1 MKDSR
6 VNVIGKAI
14 EVGKSYEE
22 INREL
27 IGKGMDKLYPRDP
40 EDIVGIYCSVVPF
53 ECISAKEAYDR
64 INKTCKAIIEETRY
78 ANAQDIL
85 DENNKPTY
93 NSLHKEYERM
103 HTDMSGHI
111 NTDTVKYTVYQAG
124 ELKRLIEETYE
135 CDDEQK
141 IEALCKFLNDNK
153 EYYSNIGIKKR
164 YYMVRYLLKYLYKE
178 IQDIASCVIKRETA
192 IFRTDTDL
200 SQSLKKKIDE
210 KSSAIFSNAELQLE
224 PEDKRD
230 QKAVRN
236 KLKDKELDLINLFA
250 AIETEQSKINSFF
263 VTNIDKVVDFYKL
276 GDEKEKPAIDA
287 IIKCHYLDKVY
298 MDMIFDRCIDE
309 DAAKAFIKNNADEI
323 KELFREE
330 SGGGLI
336 ELIREGYK
344 RETVENFEIMDF
356 MIEIMSEGFSDGVD
370 GILAEHNEGA
380 DAGYSEHEVRN
391 RIWELRDE
399 PANIIR
405 IIVLRDNS
413 RSGKFKREEP
423 SDNEA
428 VDKLTKKFIS
438 LTMNSKYL
446 ANGYYSRKR
455 TKEEFVKGGKVLG
468 NKDICMLVDA
478 LPNVD
483 EVEKQEILEE
493 FDFSWKYDEFI
504 DINRKKLEKSIWR

>member
-6 VNVIGKAI
+6 VNIIGKAI

-27 IGKGMDKLYPRDP
+27 IIKGMDKLYPRDP

-53 ECISAKEAYDR
+53 NDISAKEAYDR
-64 INKTCKAIIEETRY
+64 IKKTCKAIIEETRY

-178 IQDIASCVIKRETA
+178 IQDIASCVIKRENA
-192 IFRTDTDL
+192 IFRVDKNE

-210 KSSAIFSNAELQLE
+210 RASTIFKNAELPLE
-224 PEDKRD
+224 AEDKRD
-230 QKAVRN
+230 GDAIRN
-236 KLKDKELDLINLFA
+236 KLKDKELALINLFI
-250 AIETEQSKINSFF
+250 AIESHQSEVNGFF
-263 VTNIDKVVDFYKL
+263 VTHI
-276 GDEKEKPAIDA
+276 DEKIIDFNKLEAENEKYAIDI
-287 IIKCHYLDKVY
+287 IIKCHYSDKVY
-298 MDMIFDRCIDE
+298 TDMIFDKCIDE
-309 DAAKAFIKNNADEI
+309 EAVEAFIKNNTDEI
-323 KELFREE
+323 KELFPEAT
-330 SGGGLI
+330 GDGLK
-336 ELIREGYK
+336 ELVTSGYK
-344 RETVENFEIMDF
+344 RKTVENFAIMEF
-356 MIEIMSEGFSDGVD
+356 MMKNMPED
-370 GILAEHNEGA
+370 ILAAHKEGV
-380 DAGYSEHEVRN
+380 DAGYSEQKVREG
-391 RIWELRDE
+391 IWNLEE
-399 PANIIR
+399 KAANIIR

-413 RSGKFKREEP
+413 RRGIFRKEWQP
-423 SDNEA
+423 DIEA
-428 VDKLTKKFIS
+428 VDKLTHVFMCF
-438 LTMNSKYL
+438 TMYSEAL
-446 ANGYYSRKR
+446 ANGYDSRKR
-455 TKEEFVKGGKVLG
+455 TKNAFVNGGKELG
-468 NKDICMLVDA
+468 NKDICMLVDT

-504 DINRKKLEKSIWR
+504 NINQKKLEKSIWR